1 MKTRFFG
8 QMIIMLLSVL
18 CWSAAAQAAPPPPP
32 VKLAINAPRGSVETA
47 KWEALV
53 KQLGSKIGKDILII
67 PYAPAKITDAVG
79 NGEVD
84 FALVNPVSAVIVAVK
99 YNAQPL
105 VTMKAQGTPYFAGVI
120 IASRRSGIT
129 KIADLKGKKVMGYQI
144 GTSAGGYVFQAYHLL
159 RKGIDPHKDFAIF
172 KEARRQD
179 EIPLEVELGLM
190 DAGLVRSGVLESMA
204 KDGLIDLSKIVVL
217 DQKRDELPQ
226 LHSTE
231 LYPEWFLMAAENTN
245 AELADKLKAAA
256 LSVKATNSAAK
267 EAGIDG
273 FVEAIS
279 LDSMKKALQTLKLAP
294 YENEP

>member
-1 MKTRFFG
+1 MKIRFFV
-8 QMIIMLLSVL
+8 QMMIMLLSAGGWGAV
-18 CWSAAAQAAPPPPP
+18 QAET

-47 KWEALV
+47 KWEALF
-53 KQLGSKIGKDILII
+53 KQLGAKIGKNILIM
-67 PYAPAKITDAVG
+67 PMASAKITEAIG
-79 NGEVD
+79 NGDVD
-84 FALVNPVSAVIVAVK
+84 FALVNPVLAVIVNVK
-99 YNAQPL
+99 YNARPL

-120 IASRRSGIT
+120 IASQRSGIT

-159 RKGIDPHKDFAIF
+159 QKGINPQKDFALF

-204 KDGLIDLSKIVVL
+204 KEGLIDLSKIVVL

-279 LDSMKKALQTLKLAP
+279 LDGMKKALKALKLAP